1 MVRRA
6 RISAA
11 PRRRAPQAPFI
22 RVMTEAEALA
32 ALEEENRLLRERLN
46 ALEELLSR
54 TQNDTPPPPVPTPE
68 PLGSTSNPPPPPPP
82 PEPPLQFKEPKIGEP
97 PTFSGKAS
105 EFRPFLAQCKLYICT
120 KTLTF
125 RADETRVAFII
136 SRLRGGPA
144 EWAHA
149 LLESGSPLLNDYD
162 AFLQK
167 LASIYENKERR
178 TQLEDKL
185 VRIQQTGAASTFAAE
200 FMALCE
206 TLHID
211 PNTRMG
217 DFRSKLKRTVR
228 EALAMLPAPTT
239 FDELV
244 ERAVR
249 LDHAQYTLR
258 KPSENQNHSNPFSNG
273 KPSNPSSSQPKN
285 SSPSSQSSFTSQPR
299 QAPYMRPPPASSP
312 TPKSQGPRPPISQEE
327 RDRRKAA
334 GLCIYCGESGH
345 WSQQCPRLQ
354 TALKKGFARPRPNP
368 TASSASFAS
377 SSQAPSSTPSTSAV
391 TVLAPSSAPSHS
403 GNPPPQGP
411 WRQDL

>member
-1 MVRRA
+1 
-6 RISAA
+6 
-11 PRRRAPQAPFI
+11 
-22 RVMTEAEALA
+22 MTEAEALA

-54 TQNDTPPPPVPTPE
+54 TQNDTTP
-68 PLGSTSNPPPPPPP
+68 LPP

-228 EALAMLPAPTT
+228 EALAMLPAPAT

-249 LDHAQYTLR
+249 LDHAQFTLR
-258 KPSENQNHSNPFSNG
+258 KPSENQNHSNPSSHG

-285 SSPSSQSSFTSQPR
+285 PSSFSQSSQSR
-299 QAPYMRPPPASSP
+299 QAPYVRPPPASSSS
-312 TPKSQGPRPPISQEE
+312 KSQGPRPPISQEE

-377 SSQAPSSTPSTSAV
+377 SSQAPSSTSAV

-403 GNPPPQGP
+403 ENPPPQGP

>member
-1 MVRRA
+1 
-6 RISAA
+6 
-11 PRRRAPQAPFI
+11 
-22 RVMTEAEALA
+22 MTEAKTLQ
-32 ALEEENRLLRERLN
+32 ALEEENRLLRERLD

-68 PLGSTSNPPPPPPP
+68 PLGSTSNPPPPPPSP
-82 PEPPLQFKEPKIGEP
+82 PELTPLFKEPKIGEP

-105 EFRPFLAQCKLYICT
+105 EFHPFLARCKLYIRT

-162 AFLQK
+162 AFLEK
-167 LASIYENKERR
+167 LSSIYENKERR

-185 VRIQQTGAASTFAAE
+185 VRIRQTGAASTFAAE

-211 PNTRMG
+211 LNTRMG

-249 LDHAQYTLR
+249 LDHAQYSLR
-258 KPSENQNHSNPFSNG
+258 KPSENQNHSNPSSHG
-273 KPSNPSSSQPKN
+273 KPSNPSSSQRKN
-285 SSPSSQSSFTSQPR
+285 PPSSTQSYTSQSR
-299 QAPYMRPPPASSP
+299 QAPYVCPPPASSS
-312 TPKSQGPRPPISQEE
+312 PKSQGPRPPISQEE

-368 TASSASFAS
+368 TASLA
-377 SSQAPSSTPSTSAV
+377 SSQAPSSVPSTYAV
-391 TVLAPSSAPSHS
+391 TVLAPSSSHS
-403 GNPPPQGP
+403 GTPPPQGP
-411 WRQDL
+411 WR